1 MNEEIDILKNFKGVI
16 DSTLR
21 EGFQFSRANFSRADQ
36 KGIFRRLA
44 AIGVDYIEM
53 GNPAKPEIRDLVA
66 AVIGSRGRRSARV
79 LCHIRNHAAD
89 VEAAIACGADGV
101 NVLCTADSERLAGM
115 GLDRE
120 SYLENL
126 DRNVHAAKAHGL
138 EVRVGV
144 EDFFGQSEDLGRE
157 IHLRAESLG
166 VDRIAVADT
175 LGKFMGWEIAD
186 RIRRLRERCR
196 TDLEVHFHNDLG
208 HAVSNALAAVQA
220 GANWV
225 STSLLGIGERTG
237 ITPLSSFLVNM
248 FVLDPGISGR
258 YDLTRLTEAEVFVA
272 RLCGIDM
279 PPHLMTNPVNGFAHK
294 AGIHLNAMLKFGP
307 GKYEPVPPGLIGNRR
322 NLVIRSLISGRTT
335 EAEVEEFNRRFGG

>member
-1 MNEEIDILKNFKGVI
+1 MKEELEILKNFKGVI

-21 EGFQFSRANFSRADQ
+21 EGFQFSRANFSLADQ
-36 KGIFRRLA
+36 KAIFRRLSG
-44 AIGVDYIEM
+44 IGVDYIEM
-53 GNPAKPEIRDLVA
+53 GNPAKPEIRDMIA
-66 AVIGSRGRRSARV
+66 ATIGPRGRRSARV
-79 LCHIRNHAAD
+79 LCHIRNHATD
-89 VEAAIACGADGV
+89 VAAAVACGADGV
-101 NVLCTADSERLAGM
+101 NILCTADGERLAGM
-115 GLDRE
+115 GMTRE
-120 SYLENL
+120 SYLASL
-126 DRNVHAAKAHGL
+126 DRNVFEARARGL

-144 EDFFGQSEDLGRE
+144 EDFFGQPEAAGRE

-175 LGKFMGWEIAD
+175 LGKFMSWEIAD
-186 RIRRLRERCR
+186 RIRALRKKCR

-208 HAVSNALAAVQA
+208 HAVSNALAAVRA

-237 ITPLSSFLVNM
+237 ITPLSSLLVNM
-248 FVLDPGISGR
+248 YVLDPGIARR

-294 AGIHLNAMLKFGP
+294 AGIHLNAMLKYGP
-307 GKYEPVPPGLIGNRR
+307 GKYEAFSPGVIGNRR
-322 NLVIRSLISGRTT
+322 NLVIRSLVSGRTT
-335 EAEVEEFNRRFGG
+335 EAEVAEFNRRFGG